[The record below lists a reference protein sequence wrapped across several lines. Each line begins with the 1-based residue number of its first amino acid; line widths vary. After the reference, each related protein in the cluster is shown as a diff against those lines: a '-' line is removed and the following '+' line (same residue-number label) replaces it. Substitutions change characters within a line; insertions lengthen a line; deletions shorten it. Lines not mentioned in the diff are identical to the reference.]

1 MTTKEISSHKIYVI
15 TKGCYSDYG
24 ICAVTTD
31 KAKAEELR
39 LFFSD
44 KYDDANIEEY
54 EDGQTGLSDKSLN
67 VVHPFVVTGQRRN
80 LEQNKD
86 LISSVR
92 QYTKILYPGEMFE
105 TEMSYRIADD
115 RSDWLDLFVL
125 APDAEHAKKIWYDTW
140 AKLNAEILG
149 L

>member
-1 MTTKEISSHKIYVI
+1 MIYVI

-24 ICAVTTD
+24 ICAATTD

-39 LFFSD
+39 LCYSD

-54 EDGQTGLSDKSLN
+54 EDGKSSFNNKSLN
-67 VVHPFVVTGQRRN
+67 VVHPFVVTGERKN

-92 QYTKILYPGEMFE
+92 QYTKILDQGETFE
-105 TEMSYRIADD
+105 TERSYRIANDS
-115 RSDWLDLFVL
+115 SDWLDLTIL
-125 APDAEHAKKIWYDTW
+125 ASDEEHAKKIWYDTW
-140 AKLNAEILG
+140 AKLNAESLG